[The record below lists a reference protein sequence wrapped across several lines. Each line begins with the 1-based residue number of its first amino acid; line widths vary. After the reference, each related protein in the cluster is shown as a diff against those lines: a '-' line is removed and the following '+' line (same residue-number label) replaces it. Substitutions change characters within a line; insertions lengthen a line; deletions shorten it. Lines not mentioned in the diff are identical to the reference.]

1 MGIVDEIVE
10 VVVSTTGGIV
20 ELVGIVVVGGLV
32 VVALSSYGILS
43 GAIER
48 TEPLPGIEQLDD
60 TRPITMKNLVD
71 RRDKCFIFCLPEIQ
85 RQIWR
90 RP

>member
-10 VVVSTTGGIV
+10 VVVSTTGGSV
-20 ELVGIVVVGGLV
+20 EVDGTVVFGGLV
-32 VVALSSYGILS
+32 VVALRSYGILS

-48 TEPLPGIEQLDD
+48 TEPLPGIEQLDN

>member
-1 MGIVDEIVE
+1 
-10 VVVSTTGGIV
+10 
-20 ELVGIVVVGGLV
+20 
-32 VVALSSYGILS
+32 
-43 GAIER
+43 
-48 TEPLPGIEQLDD
+48 
-60 TRPITMKNLVD
+60 MKNLVD